1 MVKEKNMTKPVRYQ
15 KGSLFEDHGAWFV
28 RYREPIKQK
37 DGSVKFRRQ
46 TKRLGDVESFP
57 RAADVEPLR
66 VSFMQRINHDSS
78 NGDSSMT
85 LSEFVD
91 CSYLPWVESERRPST
106 SKGYRELWENHMAA
120 RIGKM
125 RVREVRTVDVGRMLR
140 TIAAENDY
148 SKNTMQHMK
157 SVLSGIFTFA
167 KNEGAFDGAN
177 PVQGALLPSK
187 AREAKETF
195 AYDLSQILRI
205 LDVLPLLPKAVVATA
220 SFVGLREGELRG
232 LEWQDYNSA
241 EITVSRSIWKSF
253 VNRPKTRA
261 SRNSVPV
268 IPALAA
274 ILDEYRQSMHNPT
287 SGVIFHTGCGRPMAM
302 DKLAQ
307 KVIRP
312 AIETIGLPWYGWHGF
327 RRAIASNLYA
337 LGADDKVVQRVLR
350 HAKPHVTKERYIK
363 VFDPAVL
370 DAMQKMQLTL
380 EQLSRGQQ
388 LASSFLPIGGKML
401 KVNAGEVA
409 ERLKAAVC

>member
-1 MVKEKNMTKPVRYQ
+1 MVKENNMTKPVRYQ
-15 KGSLFEDHGAWFV
+15 KGCLFQDHGAWFV
-28 RYREPIKQK
+28 RYRESVRQK
-37 DGSVKFRRQ
+37 DGTIKFRRQ
-46 TKRLGDVESFP
+46 AKRLGDVRSFP
-57 RAADVEPLR
+57 HADDIEPLR
-66 VSFMQRINHDSS
+66 VKFMQKINHDRS

-85 LSEFVD
+85 LAEFVD
-91 CSYLPWVESERRPST
+91 CSYLPWVESECRAST
-106 SKGYRELWENHMAA
+106 SKGYRELWENHMSA
-120 RIGKM
+120 RIGEL
-125 RVREVRTVDVGRMLR
+125 RVREVRTVHVGRMLR
-140 TIAAENDY
+140 AIAAEHDLA
-148 SKNTMQHMK
+148 KNTLQHIK

-205 LDVLPLLPKAVVATA
+205 LDVLPLLPKAAVATA

-232 LEWQDYNSA
+232 VEWPDYNGK
-241 EITVSRSIWKSF
+241 EMTVCRSVWKSV
-253 VNRPKTRA
+253 VNRPKTAA

-268 IPALAA
+268 IQALAT
-274 ILDEYRQSMHNPT
+274 ILDEYRLSMHNPK
-287 SGVIFHTGCGRPMAM
+287 SGVIFHSGNGSPMAM

-312 AIETIGLPWYGWHGF
+312 AIEAIGLPWYGWHGF

-350 HAKPHVTKERYIK
+350 HAKPHVTRERYIK

-370 DAMQKMQLTL
+370 EAMQKMQATL
-380 EQLSRGQQ
+380 EQLRSGQQ
-388 LASSFLPIGGKML
+388 LASSLSPIDGKLL
-401 KVNAGEVA
+401 KPNRGEVA
-409 ERLKAAVC
+409 ERLNAAVC